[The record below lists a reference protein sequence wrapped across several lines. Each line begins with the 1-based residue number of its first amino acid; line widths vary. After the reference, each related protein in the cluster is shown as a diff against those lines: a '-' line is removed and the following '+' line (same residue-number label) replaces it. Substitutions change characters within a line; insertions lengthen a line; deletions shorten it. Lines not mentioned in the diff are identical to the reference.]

1 MSKYFNNAIIGNSKI
16 LCTLSDKGE
25 ILRLYYPNI
34 DYFQLIDSYS
44 LGIIN
49 DNKICW
55 LKESELM
62 KQYYDGN
69 ILYTELNVNNVSVT
83 LRDYVVPNKNI
94 LVRAIKLMKPCKLFI
109 HSKLNSDV
117 NKQVSS
123 TVADNTLIQYCQER
137 YMATFS
143 NHSIS
148 KYQINN
154 VKDTL
159 ESYQFDMND
168 YIGMSA
174 EGVIAYNDVTE
185 LTLYI
190 TLNSTLKECLE
201 TVKWC
206 KENPENLFYHSTKE
220 YWDKYIKKFENNE
233 LLKATNKVK
242 EKEIIT
248 RTLYM
253 YALLS
258 NPETGAV
265 LASPDVD
272 ENYTRC
278 GRYGYC
284 WPRDA
289 LFINEALKILG
300 MEELLNHFYHDW
312 ANKAQLASGLFEQRY
327 YANGELAPSWGLQ
340 IDETAAILIGL
351 SRHINY
357 LFQEELIF
365 KATVGLMNFVDEN
378 GLSKACYDIWEER
391 KGVHLYSTASIY
403 QALKASYNMLKL
415 IDETKYT
422 YFLERIYHTTQKMK
436 EAIYQYFIEEGHL
449 KRSLDNN
456 QVDISLLSVVTPFH
470 LFEPNDEIIQN
481 TVSEIERTLHMPNGG
496 YMRYQ
501 WDNYMGGNTWII
513 SSLWLAMYHIEA
525 GNKEKAQK
533 LFDWVTNHADKL
545 NFLPEQIEREGDKT
559 AWITQLSW
567 SHAMYIIVKSKLM

>member
-16 LCTLSDKGE
+16 LCTLSDKAE

-34 DYFQLIDSYS
+34 DYFQLIDTHNV
-44 LGIIN
+44 GILTD
-49 DNKICW
+49 DNIYW
-55 LKESELM
+55 LKDGKTV
-62 KQYYDGN
+62 KQYYEGN
-69 ILYTELNVNNVSVT
+69 ILYTELNVNEVSIT
-83 LRDYVVPNKNI
+83 LRDYVLPNRNI
-94 LVRAIKLMKPCKLFI
+94 LVRAIKLMKPSRLII

-123 TVADNTLIQYCQER
+123 TVADNTLIQYCQDM
-137 YMATFS
+137 YMATFA
-143 NHSIS
+143 NHGIS
-148 KYQINN
+148 KYQINK
-154 VKDTL
+154 VKDSL
-159 ESYQFDMND
+159 ENHNFDMSD

-185 LTLYI
+185 I
-190 TLNSTLKECLE
+190 TLFMTFNSTLKECLE
-201 TVKWC
+201 TIKWC
-206 KENPENLFYHSTKE
+206 KDTSENALYRETKE
-220 YWDKYIKKFENNE
+220 FWEKYINKFENNE
-233 LLKATNKVK
+233 LLKSIHKVK
-242 EKEIIT
+242 EKEIVT
-248 RTLYM
+248 RTIYM

-258 NPETGAV
+258 NPETGAI

-289 LFINEALKILG
+289 LFINESLKILG
-300 MEELLNHFYHDW
+300 MENLLNNFYHDW
-312 ANKAQLASGLFEQRY
+312 ATKAQLSSGLFEQRY

-357 LFQEELIF
+357 LFLEELIF
-365 KATVGLMNFVDEN
+365 KATVALMNFVDER
-378 GLSKACYDIWEER
+378 GLSKECYDIWEER

-415 IDETKYT
+415 IDEVKYAH
-422 YFLERIYHTTQKMK
+422 FLERIYNMTVKIRD
-436 EAIYQYFIEEGHL
+436 AIRTYFVEDGHL

-456 QVDISLLSVVTPFH
+456 QVDISLLSVVTPFSI
-470 LFEPNDEIIQN
+470 FEPDDEIIKN
-481 TVSEIERTLHMPNGG
+481 TVIEIERTLHMPNGG

-513 SSLWLAMYHIEA
+513 SSLWLALYNIKIGNIERA
-525 GNKEKAQK
+525 KE
-533 LFDWVTNHADKL
+533 LFDWVTVHADSL

-567 SHAMYIIVKSKLM
+567 SHAMYVIVKDMLA